1 MVMLRTFGGGLGRGG
16 LTSVLGFFS
25 SANLFLRASS
35 MASWLISGKSTYS
48 YSGRVWVS
56 GLFFSF
62 FSRICCVSYF
72 KFMDE
77 TVNYGTLRYSS
88 SNIFSKR
95 FLVIKPLAK
104 RWILRTA
111 LINLA
116 SMFEFKKPKNLI

>member
-1 MVMLRTFGGGLGRGG
+1 
-16 LTSVLGFFS
+16 
-25 SANLFLRASS
+25 
-35 MASWLISGKSTYS
+35 MAHLWEIDVFVFGKSV
-48 YSGRVWVS
+48 GFRVV
-56 GLFFSF
+56 FFIF
-62 FSRICCVSYF
+62 FEDLLCLLF